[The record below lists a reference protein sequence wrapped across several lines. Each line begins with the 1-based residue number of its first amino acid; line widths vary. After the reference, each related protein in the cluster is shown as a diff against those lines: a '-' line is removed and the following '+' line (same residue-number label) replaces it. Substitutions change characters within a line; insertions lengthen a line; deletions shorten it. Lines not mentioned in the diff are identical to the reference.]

1 MRSWISDHL
10 QSGGLALSGDS
21 QSNLIISWDRQWT
34 TRTVIGVKR
43 TGNLNRVLI
52 TQVPNVTIHASLS
65 RNSLGFRHP
74 VRPLFRLRIPFLF
87 AARKP
92 ANQIVIAIQDLQT
105 NFIARFLL
113 EVIINDRPASRI
125 FAGWFMFID
134 FVRIM

>member
-87 AARKP
+87 AAPKP
-92 ANQIVIAIQDLQT
+92 ANQVFIAIQGLQN
-105 NFIARFLL
+105 NFIARLL
-113 EVIINDRPASRI
+113 LVVIITHRSARSVFSGRLLSFNLVSV
-125 FAGWFMFID
+125 M
-134 FVRIM
+134 

>member
-1 MRSWISDHL
+1 MRSWIGDHL

-21 QSNLIISWDRQWT
+21 QSKLIISWDHQWT

-43 TGNLNRVLI
+43 TGNLNRILI

-92 ANQIVIAIQDLQT
+92 ANQVVIAIQHLQN
-105 NFIARFLL
+105 NFIARLLL
-113 EVIINDRPASRI
+113 EVIIEDRSAMRSVTL
-125 FAGWFMFID
+125 WFLFID
-134 FVRIM
+134 FVGIM

>member
-1 MRSWISDHL
+1 MRPWISDHL

-21 QSNLIISWDRQWT
+21 QSHLIISWDNQWT
-34 TRTVIGVKR
+34 TRTIIGVKR

-52 TQVPNVTIHASLS
+52 TQIPTVTVHASLS
-65 RNSLGFRHP
+65 RNRLGFRHP

-92 ANQIVIAIQDLQT
+92 AKQVVIAVQDLQN

-113 EVIINDRPASRI
+113 
-125 FAGWFMFID
+125 
-134 FVRIM
+134 

>member
-1 MRSWISDHL
+1 MSSWIGDHL
-10 QSGGLALSGDS
+10 QAGGLALSGES
-21 QSNLIISWDRQWT
+21 QWNLISSWDHQWT

-74 VRPLFRLRIPFLF
+74 VRPLFRLRVPFLF

-92 ANQIVIAIQDLQT
+92 ANQVVISIQDLQN
-105 NFIARFLL
+105 NFIGRFLL
-113 EVIINDRPASRI
+113 EVIIKDRSAKRI
-125 FAGWFMFID
+125 FAGW
-134 FVRIM
+134 VTCLH